1 MIKLSS
7 IFATAILFSGLSFAA
22 YADTPEEL
30 MDEALGLA
38 SIGFDMAKYS
48 TSSSTDDVVQC
59 MDMMREH
66 QHKSNDLRSRVTEL
80 PYSTFQNNMELASI
94 DLRRCLSCIPD
105 AVSSCED
112 VEKFVDDAELALD
125 E

>member
-1 MIKLSS
+1 MGIKTLLALTALAVSSLSV
-7 IFATAILFSGLSFAA
+7 A
-22 YADTPEEL
+22 ADTHEAL
-30 MDEALGLA
+30 MDEALDLV
-38 SIGFDMAKYS
+38 SIGFEMAEY
-48 TSSSTDDVVQC
+48 SSSSNTDDVVQC
-59 MDMMREH
+59 MNMMDEH
-66 QHKSNDLRSRVTEL
+66 QHKSNELRSRVTEL

>member
-1 MIKLSS
+1 
-7 IFATAILFSGLSFAA
+7 
-22 YADTPEEL
+22 
-30 MDEALGLA
+30 MDEALELV
-38 SIGFDMAKYS
+38 SIGFDMAEY
-48 TSSSTDDVVQC
+48 SSSSNTDDVVQC
-59 MDMMREH
+59 MNMMDEH
-66 QHKSNDLRSRVTEL
+66 QHKSNELRSRVTEL